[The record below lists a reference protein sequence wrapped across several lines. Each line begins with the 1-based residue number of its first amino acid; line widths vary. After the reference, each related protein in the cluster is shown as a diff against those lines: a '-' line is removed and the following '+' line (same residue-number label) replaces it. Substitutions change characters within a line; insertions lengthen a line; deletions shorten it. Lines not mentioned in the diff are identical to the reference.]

1 MSLLL
6 KTHVIGG
13 TPEPDDIPIDLV
25 DETTLGGWLEGQP
38 DATRQWVRATGFEAR
53 PRNRCLVPDAR
64 HGLGSVLVGVGDRTD
79 PWCCADLPGAL
90 PAGRYRIRTRLET
103 AELEPIAVGWGLGA
117 YRFDR
122 YRKKA
127 TERERATLCID
138 PEAAVRANRQIEA
151 VTLVRDLINTP
162 AGDLLPDRLDAAAS
176 ALSAR
181 FGAKC
186 TSIVGDDLI
195 ANGYPAIHAVGRASA
210 VPPRLIDLRWGD
222 PADPRVTLAGK
233 GVCFDSG
240 GLDLKPASGMRL
252 MKKDMGGAAHVLGLA
267 RLAMDAAL
275 PIRLRVLVPAV
286 ENAVSGNAFRPGD
299 VLSTRAGVSVEVDN
313 TDAEGRIVLCDALT
327 EAASEE
333 PDALIDFATLT
344 GAARVA
350 LGPDLPALFSN
361 DDALAQGLARHAKET
376 HDPLWRMP
384 LHGPYD
390 DLLESRVADIA
401 NAASTPHAGAITA
414 ALFLRRFVPDSVA
427 WAHFDLMAWNQR
439 SRPGRP
445 RGGEAMAL
453 RATWAWMEERYR
465 R

>member
-1 MSLLL
+1 MN
-6 KTHVIGG
+6 THVIGG
-13 TPEPDDIPIDLV
+13 GPAPDDIPIDLV
-25 DETTLGGWLEGQP
+25 GAADLDGWLEGQP
-38 DATRQWVRATGFEAR
+38 DATRRWVRSTGFEAR
-53 PRNRCLVPDAR
+53 PRSRCLVPDTR
-64 HGLGSVLVGVGDRTD
+64 HELGSVVVGVGDRAD

-90 PAGRYRIRTRLET
+90 PARRYRIRT
-103 AELEPIAVGWGLGA
+103 ELEPGELERIAVGWGLGA
-117 YRFDR
+117 YRYAR
-122 YRKKA
+122 YRAKGGG
-127 TERERATLCID
+127 RERATLRVED
-138 PEAAVRANRQIEA
+138 GTAVRANRQIEA
-151 VTLVRDLINTP
+151 VALVRDLVNTP
-162 AGDLLPDRLDAAAS
+162 AGDLLPDGLNDAAADL
-176 ALSAR
+176 AAR
-181 FGAKC
+181 FGAQC
-186 TSIVGDDLI
+186 SSVVGDDLV

-222 PADPRVTLAGK
+222 PAAPRVTLAGK
-233 GVCFDSG
+233 GVCFDTG

-267 RLAMDAAL
+267 LLSMDAGL

-286 ENAVSGNAFRPGD
+286 ENAVAGNAYRPGD
-299 VLSTRAGVSVEVDN
+299 VLDTRAGISVEVDN

-327 EAASEE
+327 EAAREE

-361 DDALAQGLARHAKET
+361 HDELAKQLAHHSDET
-376 HDPLWRMP
+376 RDPLWRMP
-384 LHGPYD
+384 LHAPYD

-401 NAASTPHAGAITA
+401 NAASTPYAGAITA
-414 ALFLRRFVPDSVA
+414 ALFLRRFVPETVP

-453 RATWAWMEERYR
+453 RATWAWMEKRYR

>member
-1 MSLLL
+1 MN
-6 KTHVIGG
+6 THVIAGA
-13 TPEPDDIPIDLV
+13 PEPGDIPIDLV
-25 DETTLGGWLEGQP
+25 DEAGLGGWLEGRP
-38 DATRQWVRATGFEAR
+38 ESTRRWVRASGFTARTGT
-53 PRNRCLVPDAR
+53 RCLVPDAR
-64 HGLGSVLVGVGDRTD
+64 HELDSVLVGVGDRAD
-79 PWCCADLPGAL
+79 PWCCADLPDAL
-90 PAGRYRIRTRLET
+90 PSRQYRLRTDLAP
-103 AELEPIAVGWGLGA
+103 AELERIAVGWGLGA
-117 YRFDR
+117 YRFDQ
-122 YRKKA
+122 YRERKD
-127 TERERATLCID
+127 EREL
-138 PEAAVRANRQIEA
+138 AALRIGSDVAARANRQIEA
-151 VTLVRDLINTP
+151 ITLARDLINTP
-162 AGDLLPDRLDAAAS
+162 AGDLLPDRLHDAAAS
-176 ALSAR
+176 LADR
-181 FGAKC
+181 FGAEC
-186 TSIVGDDLI
+186 SSIVGDDLI
-195 ANGYPAIHAVGRASA
+195 ANGFPAIHAVGRASA
-210 VPPRLIDLRWGD
+210 EPPRLIDIRWGD

-267 RLAMDAAL
+267 LLTMDAGL
-275 PIRLRVLVPAV
+275 PVRLRVLVPAV
-286 ENAVSGNAFRPGD
+286 ENAVSGNAYRPGD
-299 VLSTRAGVSVEVDN
+299 VLSTRAGLFVEVDN

-361 DDALAQGLARHAKET
+361 DDAFAQGLARHAEET
-376 HDPLWRMP
+376 RDPLWRMP
-384 LHGPYD
+384 LHAPYD
-390 DLLESRVADIA
+390 DLLESRIADIA

-414 ALFLRRFVPDSVA
+414 ALFLRRFVPDAVP

>member
-1 MSLLL
+1 MD
-6 KTHVIGG
+6 THVIGG
-13 TPEPDDIPIDLV
+13 APEPDDIPIDLV
-25 DETTLGGWLEGQP
+25 DEAGLDVWLEDQP
-38 DATRQWVRATGFEAR
+38 DATRRWVRASGFTAR
-53 PRNRCLVPDAR
+53 DRTRCLVPDAR
-64 HGLGSVLVGVGDRTD
+64 HELGSVLVGAGDRAD

-90 PAGRYRIRTRLET
+90 PARRYRIRTELDPAALER
-103 AELEPIAVGWGLGA
+103 IAVGWGLGA

-122 YRKKA
+122 YRKKR
-127 TERERATLCID
+127 TGREPSTLRI
-138 PEAAVRANRQIEA
+138 EAGAAVRANRQIEA
-151 VTLVRDLINTP
+151 IALVRDLINTP
-162 AGDLLPDRLDAAAS
+162 AADLLPDRLSDAATDLAG
-176 ALSAR
+176 R
-181 FGAKC
+181 FGARVA
-186 TSIVGDDLI
+186 SIVGDDLI

-210 VPPRLIDLRWGD
+210 EPPRLIDLRWGE
-222 PADPRVTLAGK
+222 PGHPRVTLAGK

-275 PIRLRVLVPAV
+275 PVRLRVLVPAV
-286 ENAVSGNAFRPGD
+286 ENAVAGNAFRPGD
-299 VLSTRAGVSVEVDN
+299 VLPTRAGISVEVDN

-327 EAASEE
+327 EAAGEE
-333 PDALIDFATLT
+333 PDVLIDFATLT

-361 DDALAQGLARHAKET
+361 DDTFANDLARHGEET
-376 HDPLWRMP
+376 RDPLWRLP
-384 LHGPYD
+384 LHAPYD
-390 DLLESRVADIA
+390 DLLESTVADVA

-414 ALFLRRFVPDSVA
+414 ALFLRRFVPDAVP

-439 SRPGRP
+439 PRPGRP